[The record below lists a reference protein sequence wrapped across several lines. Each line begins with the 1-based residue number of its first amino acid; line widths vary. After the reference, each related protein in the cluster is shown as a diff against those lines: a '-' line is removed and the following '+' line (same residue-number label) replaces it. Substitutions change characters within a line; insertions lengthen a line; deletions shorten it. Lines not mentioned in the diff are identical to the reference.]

1 LLKSIEKEY
10 DYESSEVMVF
20 DPDLI
25 KSTCHLKKIENEPQK
40 NSSYYITF
48 KTAFGVDYLVAMVF
62 ESKKDHYYQTEM
74 YRMKEI
80 KLIDHIHR
88 ISELI
93 KKYKPTKVGIETME
107 LMGMIFFKIL
117 RKANPDIKFV
127 EIRTTLSLR
136 AIMIEKL
143 NGLFEQKKISLF
155 DDSKIKK
162 EFLFIK
168 KEVDGSFGS
177 VKDHSDDI
185 VMATAFLTMIIED
198 FTYYKYAD

>member
-1 LLKSIEKEY
+1 
-10 DYESSEVMVF
+10 
-20 DPDLI
+20 
-25 KSTCHLKKIENEPQK
+25 
-40 NSSYYITF
+40 
-48 KTAFGVDYLVAMVF
+48 MVF